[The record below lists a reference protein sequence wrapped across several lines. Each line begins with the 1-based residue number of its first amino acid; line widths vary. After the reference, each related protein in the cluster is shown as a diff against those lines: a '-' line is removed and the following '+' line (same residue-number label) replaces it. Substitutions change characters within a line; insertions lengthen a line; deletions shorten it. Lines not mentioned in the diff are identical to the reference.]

1 MSMKEFYTRSKANEG
16 KKVPLSLPD
25 GSPSEH
31 WLMVR
36 GVDSDEF
43 RRAEAKSKRKAI
55 ELAQIKD
62 DKERQEAIEQEKLEL
77 IAVLVADWSFD
88 EECSRENVVEFLREA
103 PQIGDMVDRIAVSRA
118 SFFGERSSSS
128 TGTQK
133 KSSGSRSA
141 RKAPK
146 SR

>member
-62 DKERQEAIEQEKLEL
+62 DKERQDAIEQEKLEL
-77 IAVLVADWSFD
+77 IAVLVAGWSFP

-128 TGTQK
+128 TGTPR
-133 KSSGSRSA
+133 KSSASKSA

>member
-31 WLMVR
+31 WLVIR

-55 ELAQIKD
+55 EIAQIKND
-62 DKERQEAIEQEKLEL
+62 QERDAAIEQQKLEL
-77 IAVLVADWSFD
+77 IAVLVAGWSFE
-88 EECSRENVVEFLREA
+88 EECTRDNVVDFLREA
-103 PQIGDMVDRIAVSRA
+103 PQIADMVDRIAVSRA

-133 KSSGSRSA
+133 KSSDSKSA